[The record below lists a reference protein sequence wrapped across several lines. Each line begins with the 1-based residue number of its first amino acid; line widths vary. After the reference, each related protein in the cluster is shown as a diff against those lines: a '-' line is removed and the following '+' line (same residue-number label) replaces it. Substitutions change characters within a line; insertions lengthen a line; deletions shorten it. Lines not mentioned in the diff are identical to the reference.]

1 MEKTRPHKPGGHRKK
16 GIFLAASAL
25 LLAGLCFWF
34 AGQEEPFPQLQ
45 VGGHSISREA
55 CDWALSQARKD
66 ILSRHAEAGIALTD
80 WQTETALGV
89 PYELAA
95 DRTLEILQEYYAV
108 STLAVERG
116 YLSDSSFEAA
126 AQAQEEYNRQR
137 RQTLESG
144 GIVTG
149 LTEFSL
155 SQFIAYRANA
165 LRRQFTADDTNPEM
179 AVTQVDIQERYEQD
193 KDALYQAQDP
203 LSLGVILLDA
213 GPEEV
218 ETLEAELE
226 QLRREVLQ
234 NGSLAEA
241 AESSETFRQCYQQ
254 LDITDSN
261 YATYSRGYGE
271 VLSWSEELQTGEVS
285 SVYSVGGRLC
295 LIQCLS
301 REAKSHVP
309 LEDVASVVTQNIR
322 EDRYDAL
329 VAQRME
335 TLEISG
341 DREELG
347 SYCAR
352 QLN

>member
-1 MEKTRPHKPGGHRKK
+1 MKKTRQHKTGGHKK
-16 GIFLAASAL
+16 RWLCLAALTL
-25 LLAGLCFWF
+25 LLGGLSIWL
-34 AGQEEPFPQLQ
+34 AKWEEPFPQLQ
-45 VGGHSISREA
+45 VGTHSVSREGY
-55 CDWALSQARKD
+55 DWALSQSRKD
-66 ILSRHAEAGIALTD
+66 ILSRHAEVGIALTD
-80 WQTETALGV
+80 WQAENDLGV
-89 PYELAA
+89 PYALAA
-95 DRTLEILQEYYAV
+95 DRALEILQEYYAV

-155 SQFIAYRANA
+155 SQFIDYRANA
-165 LRRQFTADDTNPEM
+165 LRRQFTSDDTNPEM
-179 AVTQVDIQERYEQD
+179 TVTQVDIQERYEQD
-193 KDALYQAQDP
+193 KDSLYQAQDT

-213 GPEEV
+213 EPEEA
-218 ETLEAELE
+218 ESLQGELE
-226 QLRREVLQ
+226 QLRRETLE
-234 NGSLAEA
+234 NGSLAEV
-241 AESSETFRQCYQQ
+241 AESSETFRQWYQQ
-254 LDITDSN
+254 MDITNSN
-261 YATYSRGYGE
+261 YATYARGYE
-271 VLSWSEELQTGEVS
+271 DVLSWSEDLQTGEVS
-285 SVYSVGGRLC
+285 EVYSVNGRLC
-295 LIQCLS
+295 LIQCVS
-301 REAKSHVP
+301 REAKSYVP

-341 DREELG
+341 DREALRN
-347 SYCAR
+347 YCAR